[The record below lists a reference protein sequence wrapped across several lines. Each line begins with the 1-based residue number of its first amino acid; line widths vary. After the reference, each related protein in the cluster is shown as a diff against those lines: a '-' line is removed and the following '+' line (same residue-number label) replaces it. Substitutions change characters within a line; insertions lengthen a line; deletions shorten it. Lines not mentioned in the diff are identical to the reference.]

1 MYSGTINSEEALVNE
16 IIQQL
21 KSRVGLNDTQAQSAA
36 QTVIDYLQQRLP
48 GPVASEL
55 DKVVSGAGGAQGT
68 ESKLEGFLGKK
79 SA

>member
-1 MYSGTINSEEALVNE
+1 MNE

-21 KSRVGLNDTQAQSAA
+21 KSRVGLNDNQAQSAA
-36 QTVIDYLQQRLP
+36 QTVIDYLKQRLP
-48 GPVASEL
+48 GPVAGEL
-55 DKVVSGAGGAQGT
+55 DKVVSGGGGAQGI